1 MNNIITWD
9 NIMEKSLSLPGA
21 KVYREEF
28 LIEVF
33 EPYYKEDSLSFKEK
47 SPLDLF
53 DIKIIDQI
61 AKDVTDKHLRNV
73 TLISSAAG
81 LPGGWGGFATIPA
94 DLAQFYWHT
103 LVLAQK
109 LGYIYGWADLL
120 DDKKQ
125 ITEGT
130 KNILTLFIGV
140 MMGANAANKA
150 INELSKIAS
159 KEVAK
164 RISQKALTKT
174 SWYPIVKEVGKWIGV
189 KISKEVAGRG
199 ISKLVPILGA
209 LTSGGLTYFSF
220 KEMAVRLRNRLKQ
233 EIEIK
238 Y

>member
-33 EPYYKEDSLSFKEK
+33 EPYYKENSLSFKEK
-47 SPLDLF
+47 SPIDLF

-61 AKDVTDKHLRNV
+61 AKDITDSHLRKV
-73 TLISSAAG
+73 TLISAVTG
-81 LPGGWGGFATIPA
+81 LPGGWSVVATIPA

-140 MMGANAANKA
+140 MMGVDTANKV
-150 INELSKIAS
+150 ITEIAKKTS
-159 KEVAK
+159 IEVAK
-164 RISQKALTKT
+164 RIPQQALTKT

-189 KISKEVAGRG
+189 KITKEVTGKG
-199 ISKLVPILGA
+199 ISKLVPLLGA
-209 LTSGGLTYFSF
+209 LTSGGLTYVSF
-220 KEMAVRLRNRLKQ
+220 KKMAVKLRNCLKQ
-233 EIEIK
+233 EMEIK

>member
-9 NIMEKSLSLPGA
+9 NVMEKSLSLPGA
-21 KVYREEF
+21 KVYREYF
-28 LIEVF
+28 IIEVF
-33 EPYYKEDSLSFKEK
+33 EPYYKGSSLSFKEK

-53 DIKIIDQI
+53 DIKIIDRI
-61 AKDVTDKHLRNV
+61 SKDVTDSHLRKV
-73 TLISSAAG
+73 TVISAVTG
-81 LPGGWGGFATIPA
+81 LPGGWSVVATIPA

-140 MMGANAANKA
+140 MMGANAANQA
-150 INELSKIAS
+150 IKELSKIAS

-174 SWYPIVKEVGKWIGV
+174 SWYPIVKEVGKWVGV
-189 KISKEVAGRG
+189 KITKEVTGKG
-199 ISKLVPILGA
+199 ISKLVPLLGA
-209 LTSGGLTYFSF
+209 LTSGGLTYVSF
-220 KEMAVRLRNRLKQ
+220 KEMAVKLRNCLKQ
-233 EIEIK
+233 EMEIK